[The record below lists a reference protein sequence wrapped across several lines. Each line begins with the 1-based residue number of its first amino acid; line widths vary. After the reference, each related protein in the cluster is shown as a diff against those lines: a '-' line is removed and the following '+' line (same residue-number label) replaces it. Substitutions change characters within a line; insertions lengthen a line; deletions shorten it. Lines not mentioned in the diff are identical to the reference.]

1 MILLIVGGGGAL
13 KQILI
18 DSGVGNYIGALLMGS
33 DLSPLVLAWSIAA
46 VIRIACGS
54 ATVAALTAGG
64 IAAPVVALTGVSP
77 ELMVIAT
84 GAGSL
89 IISPPN
95 DPGFWLFKEFFGLT
109 VKETVR
115 TWCAL
120 ETIISVMGL
129 AGVLILEAIIA

>member
-1 MILLIVGGGGAL
+1 
-13 KQILI
+13 
-18 DSGVGNYIGALLMGS
+18 
-33 DLSPLVLAWSIAA
+33 
-46 VIRIACGS
+46 
-54 ATVAALTAGG
+54 
-64 IAAPVVALTGVSP
+64 
-77 ELMVIAT
+77 MVIAP

-95 DPGFWLFKEFFGLT
+95 DPGFCLFKEFFGLT

-120 ETIISVMGL
+120 ETIISVMRL